1 MLALLTT
8 LALTVSTGELSSPD
22 ATGDADLA
30 VSTVESGAV
39 DPYAQGDPPPADPPM
54 ADPPMDDPPMDDP
67 PMDDPPLGD
76 PPLGDPPPEMM
87 PNEPPAITG
96 FTTTRTPGH
105 LLVVQ
110 GVVVDEDPPT
120 CMVTIDWLDYEYA
133 VTPNGDGSFYWSV
146 GLEEDDSGWV
156 TAVATDSG
164 GLQSVLVEDL
174 ITTY

>member
-39 DPYAQGDPPPADPPM
+39 DPYAQGDPPPD
-54 ADPPMDDPPMDDP
+54 DPPMDDPPMDDP
-67 PMDDPPLGD
+67 PMDDPPSGD
-76 PPLGDPPPEMM
+76 PPSGDPPPEMM
-87 PNEPPAITG
+87 PNDPPAITG
-96 FTTTRTPGH
+96 FIASVTPGH
-105 LLVVQ
+105 LLVVE

-120 CMVTIDWLDYEYA
+120 CMVTIGWLDSEYSA
-133 VTPNGDGSFYWSV
+133 TPNGDGSFYWTV

-164 GLQSVLVEDL
+164 GEQSVLVEDL